1 MTIKSIAV
9 AISMLGMLA
18 AAPAALA
25 QQHGGPGGYGH
36 GDAHGGYDHGGYDRG
51 GDDRGDDGRGG
62 YGRVYEGDR
71 GGPRG
76 YFDGGHLWHWYAGFA
91 PAYGGYGYPPEY
103 YAPPPVY
110 YAPPPAYYAPP
121 AYYYAPPVITIIP

>member
-1 MTIKSIAV
+1 VVTAV
-9 AISMLGMLA
+9 AAMGAGLKAIA
-18 AAPAALA
+18 
-25 QQHGGPGGYGH
+25 
-36 GDAHGGYDHGGYDRG
+36 
-51 GDDRGDDGRGG
+51 
-62 YGRVYEGDR
+62 

-76 YFDGGHLWHWYAGFA
+76 YYDGGHLWHWYAGFA